1 MGRKRTHSEL
11 DVFMNGIK
19 TGTLKKSAHGPL
31 SFDYDREWLN
41 SDKCR
46 PISLS
51 LPVTEESHKGNS
63 VEYFFENLL
72 PENIDIKKSIQQRFN
87 TDSTSTFDLLSAVG
101 ADCIGAIQLL
111 PPGSSGTN
119 MRIDG
124 TPISDREIEKRLKFS
139 SESPLGINKNDG
151 FRISLA
157 GTQLKTALLHFEGQW
172 QTPNGATATTHI
184 LKPSMGVT
192 QTSEGTI
199 DLSQS
204 TINEHLCLALLEL
217 MGLQVAQTTVAS
229 FGATECLVVERFDR
243 KFSRDGSKII
253 RLPQEDMCQAFG
265 LHSGQKYESDSRS
278 SLRGKGVG
286 ITEIMNKLTASSNTS
301 DRYRFMKTCFLFW
314 MICAIDGH
322 AKNHSIFIQ
331 PEGRFK
337 LAPLYDVISA
347 YPLML
352 KRQIPQKNIKMAMA
366 IRASNAY
373 YRWDKITH
381 SRWKD
386 FAQKISFSKESMSTI
401 IEECCD
407 TILPA
412 ITTLK
417 GKYQGS
423 EAQEFLSHLEAGVKK
438 SRNKQ

>member
-1 MGRKRTHSEL
+1 M
-11 DVFMNGIK
+11 
-19 TGTLKKSAHGPL
+19 

-51 LPVTEESHKGNS
+51 LPITEGSHKGNS
-63 VEYFFENLL
+63 VEFFFENLL

-87 TDSTSTFDLLSAVG
+87 TDSTSAFDLLSAIG

-111 PPGSSGTN
+111 PPGSSGTD

-124 TPISDREIEKRLKFS
+124 TPVSDREIEKRLKFS
-139 SESPLGINKNDG
+139 SESPLGINNNHG
-151 FRISLA
+151 FRFSLA
-157 GTQLKTALLHFEGQW
+157 GAQLKTALLHFDGQW
-172 QTPNGATATTHI
+172 QIPNGTTATTHI
-184 LKPSMGVT
+184 LKPSMGIAE
-192 QTSEGTI
+192 TSEGTV

-204 TINEHLCLALLEL
+204 TINEHLCLALLDL
-217 MGLQVAQTTVAS
+217 MGLPVAQTTVKS

-243 KFSRDGSKII
+243 KLSGNRSKII

-278 SLRGKGVG
+278 SLRGTEVG

-314 MICAIDGH
+314 MMCSIDGH

-331 PEGRFK
+331 PEGRFE
-337 LAPLYDVISA
+337 LTPLYDVISA

-352 KRQIPQKNIKMAMA
+352 KRQIPNKNIKMAMA
-366 IRASNAY
+366 VRASNAY

-386 FAQKISFSKESMSTI
+386 FAQKLNFPKESMTAI

-417 GKYQGS
+417 DKHQDS
-423 EAQEFLSHLEAGVKK
+423 EAQEFLLYLETGVKK
-438 SRNKQ
+438 SRNKR